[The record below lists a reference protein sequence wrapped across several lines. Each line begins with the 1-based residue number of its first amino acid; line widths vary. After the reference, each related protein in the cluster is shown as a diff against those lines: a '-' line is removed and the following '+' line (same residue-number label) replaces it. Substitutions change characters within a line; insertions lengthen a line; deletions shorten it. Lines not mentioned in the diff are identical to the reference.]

1 MKSLQKSKSHLVILF
16 CRYPVPG
23 RVKTRLIPALG
34 PVGAANLHRE
44 LTEAIFETLSKA
56 RIQMGFDIQVRFDGG
71 SSKKMSQW
79 LGLEHVYEKQGWGDL
94 GRRMNGAFQDAFLRG
109 YQRVILVGSD
119 IPDMKNGHVREAFHA
134 LEDSDLVLA
143 PSTDG
148 GYWLVGLKRPTD
160 IFRISDWGSQ
170 NVLEKTMGQAKA
182 HGLSIQQIEPLT
194 DIDTIEDLRRWRPE
208 YKTGHPYLSII
219 IPTLNEAENIGLT
232 LKKAW
237 NQEAEIIVVDGESQ
251 DDTKK
256 RAEEGGARVAS
267 SPPGRAVQLNKGAG
281 MAKGDVLFFL
291 HADTHPPNH
300 FVEWIF
306 RTLMNQGTIAGAFRF
321 KTDLEHP
328 LMKGIERMTNIRS
341 KVFSLPYGDQG
352 LFLSKNVFDD
362 VGGFPEV
369 PVAEDLFFVKRLV
382 KHGRIRI
389 VPIPAV
395 TSARRWRQKGFVYN
409 TLINSIILLGC
420 IFGVPPERLASLYD

>member
-44 LTEAIFETLSKA
+44 LTESIFKTLSKA
-56 RIQMGFDIQVRFDGG
+56 RPQMGFDIQVQFDGG

-79 LGLEHVYEKQGWGDL
+79 LGPEHVYERQGRGDL
-94 GRRMNGAFQDAFLRG
+94 GRRMYGAFQEAFRRG

-119 IPDMKNGHVREAFHA
+119 IPDMKTGHVREAFHA

-148 GYWLVGLKRPTD
+148 GYWLVGIKRPAD
-160 IFRISDWGSQ
+160 IFRINDWGSQ
-170 NVLEKTMGQAKA
+170 NVLEQTIDQAKA
-182 HGLSIQQIEPLT
+182 HGLSIQMIEPLS
-194 DIDTIEDLRRWRPE
+194 DIDTIEDLRMWRPE
-208 YKTGHPYLSII
+208 YKTGHPYVSII
-219 IPTLNEAENIGLT
+219 IPTLNEAENIDLT

-237 NQEAEIIVVDGESQ
+237 NQEAEIIVVDGESR

-267 SPPGRAVQLNKGAG
+267 SPTGRAVQLNKGAG

-306 RTLMNQGTIAGAFRF
+306 MTLMNQGTIAGAFRF

-328 LMKGIERMTNIRS
+328 LMKGIERMTNMRS
-341 KVFSLPYGDQG
+341 RVFHLPYGDQG
-352 LFLSKNVFDD
+352 LFLSRNAFNA
-362 VGGFPEV
+362 VGGFPDV
-369 PVAEDLFFVKRLV
+369 PVAEDLYFVRSLA

-389 VPIPAV
+389 APVPAK
-395 TSARRWRQKGFVYN
+395 TSARRWRQKGFAYT
-409 TLINSIILLGC
+409 TLINSIVLMGCLL
-420 IFGVPPERLASLYD
+420 GVPPERLASLYD